1 LIISRA
7 GSAIFEIANW
17 GIPSIIIPIPEDIS
31 HDQRTNAFTYA
42 RSGGAVVIEE
52 KNLRPSILVSEVNR
66 IMNDAGLRQKMS
78 IGAKSFARPEA
89 GRLIAEEI
97 IKLAL
102 EHEH

>member
-1 LIISRA
+1 M
-7 GSAIFEIANW
+7 
-17 GIPSIIIPIPEDIS
+17 
-31 HDQRTNAFTYA
+31 
-42 RSGGAVVIEE
+42 IEE